1 MNKAKAYSI
10 RPFDPQAA
18 TETEFKALNTYSNQ
32 MLAERQPEDPPL
44 SLERTIARWQST
56 PSFIDRKV
64 WLVWDAAQTA
74 VIGHVIATGHTAEVE
89 DNQHLLQFNLGVLP
103 AQRRQGWGHKLLALV
118 ADAAQTQGRRLMITE
133 TNARVP
139 AGAAFMQRL
148 GADKGLETHVN
159 QLDLTELD
167 RDLLATWQAQAGQ
180 RAPGFVLGLWEG
192 PYPEADLEAV
202 VALYDV
208 MNQQPFD
215 DLDVEEFHVN
225 EAQLRQVE
233 QMMTTQ
239 GYERWTM
246 FVRHE
251 ATGTLAGFTEVM
263 WHPERPH
270 MLQQGNTGVFPQF
283 RGQGLGK
290 WLKSAMLDKV
300 LAERPSVRFVRT
312 GNADSN
318 APMLKINR
326 DLGFK
331 PYLSQTVWQVATE
344 IVLAYLA
351 EKGIMAPAPAASTPV
366 DPA

>member
-1 MNKAKAYSI
+1 MSETKYSI
-10 RPFDPQAA
+10 RPFDPQTA
-18 TETEFKALNTYSNQ
+18 TDAEFKAVNAFDNQ

-44 SLERTIARWQST
+44 SLERSIARWQST
-56 PSFIDRKV
+56 PSFIERKV
-64 WLVWDAAQTA
+64 WLVWDAAETA
-74 VIGHVIATGHTAEVE
+74 VVGRAVAAGHTAEVE

-103 AQRRQGWGHKLLALV
+103 AHRRQGWGHKLLALV
-118 ADAAQTQGRRLMITE
+118 VAAAQAQGRRLIITE

-148 GADKGLETHVN
+148 GAERGLETHIN

-167 RDLLATWQAQAGQ
+167 RNLLAAWQAQASQ

-192 PYPEADLEAV
+192 SYPEADLEAV
-202 VALYDV
+202 VALYEV

-215 DLDVEEFHVN
+215 DLDVEAFHIN

-233 QMMTTQ
+233 QMLTTQ

-246 FVRHE
+246 FVRQE
-251 ATGTLAGFTEVM
+251 ATGALAGFTEVM

-270 MLQQGNTGVFPQF
+270 ILQQGNTGVFPEF
-283 RGQGLGK
+283 RSKGLGK
-290 WLKSAMLDKV
+290 WLKAAMLDKV
-300 LAERPSVRFVRT
+300 LAERPPVRFVRT

-331 PYLSQTVWQVATE
+331 PYLSQTVWQVETE
-344 IVLAYLA
+344 TALAYLA
-351 EKGIMAPAPAASTPV
+351 EKGITAPAPTANTPV
-366 DPA
+366 GPA